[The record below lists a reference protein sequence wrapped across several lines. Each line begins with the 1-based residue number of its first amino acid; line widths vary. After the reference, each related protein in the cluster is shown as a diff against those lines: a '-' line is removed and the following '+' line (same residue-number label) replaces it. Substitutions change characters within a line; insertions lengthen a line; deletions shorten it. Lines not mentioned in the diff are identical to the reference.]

1 LATNHRPVTGAFLFG
16 VQMFELKHTAEDG
29 TTITMT
35 FEANYLPDVLMNI
48 KHFLQGVG
56 FSIRG
61 ELEVVEDE
69 V

>member
-1 LATNHRPVTGAFLFG
+1 
-16 VQMFELKHTAEDG
+16 MFELKHTAEDG